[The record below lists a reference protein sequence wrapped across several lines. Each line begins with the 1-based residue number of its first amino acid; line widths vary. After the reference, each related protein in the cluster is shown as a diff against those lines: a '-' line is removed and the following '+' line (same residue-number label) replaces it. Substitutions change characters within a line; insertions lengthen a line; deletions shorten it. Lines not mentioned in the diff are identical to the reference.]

1 MTDVFLVQLPSPP
14 FKNVFREWSGGMG
27 TALRSERPHLG
38 HDQKFYDIPFSAFLY
53 IAADLRR
60 RGIGFAY
67 RDLQA
72 AETCDDAGFFAE
84 LAAARPKVLITV
96 VNLPSYSSDL
106 AFLARARAAVPGL
119 KILLIGATAKW
130 SKDEILAEG
139 HADIVMEE
147 SEEQLVG
154 VNVATLLAG
163 GDEDALEACAV
174 AGPDGGIRRRPARTP
189 MKDLNFVDF
198 PAYDLLDFSRYVSD
212 YYFGEKVRYMTV
224 FTTKGCPYNCSYCP
238 YPFGFGDRLIYR
250 APEKVGDDIER
261 LVKTCDVR
269 QILFRDQVFTLNKK
283 HARAVCE
290 EIVRRELPIR
300 WICETRYDLLDEL
313 LIDLM
318 YRSGCREI
326 HFGLEL
332 ADAEMFADTAK
343 PDGAGSLDLFRET
356 LAQVKRRGINGHVH
370 MIVGMP
376 DESWSSVRNS
386 IRWLRETR
394 PHSVQFAY
402 FMPYPGTPI
411 FEELRRTGELGDV
424 EFIEWESLGAFDRP
438 VLPTRHMSI
447 DEVRRA
453 CERMKVQWQFNL
465 ADRVRLKAQRLLG
478 RAPRPMAP
486 AS

>member
-1 MTDVFLVQLPSPP
+1 MTDVYLVQLPSPP

-27 TALRSERPHLG
+27 TALRSARPHLG
-38 HDQKFYDIPFSAFLY
+38 HDQRYYDIPFSAFLY
-53 IAADLRR
+53 IAADLRQ
-60 RGIGFAY
+60 RGITFAY

-84 LAAARPKVLITV
+84 LAAARPKALVTV

-119 KILLIGATAKW
+119 KIVLVGGTAKW
-130 SKDEILAEG
+130 SKAEILADG
-139 HADIVMEE
+139 HADLVMEE
-147 SEEQLVG
+147 SEELAVG
-154 VNVATLLAG
+154 ANLAALLAG
-163 GDEDALEACAV
+163 AGTDALEACTV
-174 AGPDGGIRRRPARTP
+174 AAPGGMRTLPARMP

-212 YYFGEKVRYMTV
+212 LYFGEKVRYMTV

-238 YPFGFGDRLIYR
+238 YPFGFGERLIYR

-261 LVKTCDVR
+261 LVTEYDVR

-283 HARAVCE
+283 HARAVCQ
-290 EIVRRELPIR
+290 EIVRRRLPIR
-300 WICETRYDLLDEL
+300 WICETRYDLLDEA

-318 YRSGCREI
+318 YESGCREI

-332 ADAEMFADTAK
+332 ADAEMFATTAK
-343 PDGAGSLDLFRET
+343 PDGAGSLELFRDT
-356 LAQVKRRGINGHVH
+356 LALVRRRGINGHVH

-376 DESWSSVRNS
+376 DESRTTVRNS

-394 PHSVQFAY
+394 PDSVQIAY

-424 EFIEWESLGAFDRP
+424 EAIEWESLGAFDQP
-438 VLPTRHMSI
+438 VLPTRHMST

-453 CERMKVQWQFNL
+453 HDRMSVQWRFTL
-465 ADRVRLKAQRLLG
+465 ADRVRHKAQRMLG
-478 RAPRPMAP
+478 LSPRPVAH